1 MNLKPKLEE
10 SFTQAV
16 RSSGCMVLIRGPS
29 VKRSCYNTP
38 MADNLSQMLHRLAN
52 ELRKATR
59 ILCLTGAGVSAE
71 SGVLTFRDARGLWEG
86 ARAEDLATREAFQRD
101 PDLVWRFYRSRRLKL
116 LSVYPN
122 PAHEVIARFESRFP
136 DFNLVTQNVDGL
148 HQRAG
153 STRLLCLHG
162 DIWIDRCTACGFER
176 RVESADD
183 PTQCSRCGKR
193 TRPGVVWFGEMLPDG
208 VFEHAVQLASDAEV
222 VLVVGTSSVVYP
234 AASLAGIAKQGGA
247 LVAEINPNA
256 TSLSDS
262 ADLVIATNAGEAL
275 PELENLLN
283 N

>member
-71 SGVLTFRDARGLWEG
+71 SGVPTFRDARGLWEG

-122 PAHEVIARFESRFP
+122 PAHEIAPHTLEAVIEFEEQ
-136 DFNLVTQNVDGL
+136 DL
-148 HQRAG
+148 HSQA
-153 STRLLCLHG
+153 
-162 DIWIDRCTACGFER
+162 
-176 RVESADD
+176 
-183 PTQCSRCGKR
+183 P
-193 TRPGVVWFGEMLPDG
+193 TRPGAEAGSGTVTCCRES
-208 VFEHAVQLASDAEV
+208 QLHR
-222 VLVVGTSSVVYP
+222 
-234 AASLAGIAKQGGA
+234 
-247 LVAEINPNA
+247 NRR
-256 TSLSDS
+256 
-262 ADLVIATNAGEAL
+262 
-275 PELENLLN
+275 
-283 N
+283 